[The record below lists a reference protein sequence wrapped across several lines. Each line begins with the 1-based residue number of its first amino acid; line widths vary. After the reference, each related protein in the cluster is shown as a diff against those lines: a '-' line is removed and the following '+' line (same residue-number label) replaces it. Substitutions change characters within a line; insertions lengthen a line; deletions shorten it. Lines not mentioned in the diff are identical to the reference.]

1 MRRYLATII
10 VAIMFSALPCM
21 AVEADTG
28 IGQLE
33 PILDVEREIR
43 IEYAGVT
50 WMSDEFTLR
59 APPGESV
66 DIRDFW
72 MGFHPAFTS
81 KRQTFEVWQG
91 SSWTPMNFDEKEK
104 EGFDGYEVSLQ
115 SPVTLTEGVT
125 LRFRAS
131 YLFIGLVGEGQDMF
145 SALLPAYPS
154 VAYNLSSFELHIDLP
169 LEAEYKYTISDSEFT
184 NSTQDGMWT
193 LDHESW
199 SIPAFANENVT
210 VFYAPAPGDE
220 YILDCERLERKITVK
235 QGSMR
240 IDDGYTIINTGA
252 PKNIIHLK
260 LPLEASD
267 IKARD
272 GVGPLQ
278 ISSEEGEA
286 HLDAHVYTRWFMMN
300 GDRWG
305 FTVSYTVPRGEHVT
319 TTGGVSTLTYP
330 NNDFPFYA
338 RELVAVVTRP
348 ESESLSL
355 EYGALLSAERP
366 EIVAD
371 LPSASIMP
379 TVRPVAILVVAA
391 GAIGAS
397 MILRRRKPP
406 REKKVIKVEAPK
418 LSDFIV
424 QSRERIA
431 LLREIESLEQELEE
445 EKIGREQFEQ
455 RTAGVNRRLG
465 ELTRSLRQLGR
476 TLESEEPDLVE
487 RLREIRGAEGE
498 LERISQDMRNLD
510 VRLRARRVSRKDY
523 ERRRRERLRRRS
535 QAIKRIERALE
546 SLGSRG

>member
-10 VAIMFSALPCM
+10 VSIMCLALPCM

-28 IGQLE
+28 TEQLG
-33 PILDVEREIR
+33 PVLDVQREIR
-43 IEYAGVT
+43 IEYAGIT

-59 APPGESV
+59 APPGENV
-66 DIRDFW
+66 EIRDFW

-81 KRQTFEVWQG
+81 ERQTFEVWQG
-91 SSWTPMNFDEKEK
+91 SSWTLINFDEKEK
-104 EGFDGYEVSLQ
+104 EGFNGYEISLP
-115 SPVTLTEGVT
+115 SPVTLTEDEA

-131 YLFIGLVGEGQDMF
+131 YLFINLVSEGQDLL
-145 SALLPAYPS
+145 SAWLPVYPS
-154 VAYNLSSFELHIDLP
+154 VTYNISSFELHIDLP
-169 LEAEYKYTISDSEFT
+169 FEAEYEYDISDLVFT

-193 LDHESW
+193 LDHESV
-199 SIPAFANENVT
+199 SISAFANENVT
-210 VFYAPAPGDE
+210 VSYAPAPGDE

-240 IDDGYTIINTGA
+240 IDDGYIIVNTGA
-252 PKNIIHLK
+252 PKNLIRLK

-286 HLDAHVYTRWFMMN
+286 HIDARVSTRWYMMS

-366 EIVAD
+366 EIVVD

-379 TVRPVAILVVAA
+379 TVRPVAILLVAA
-391 GAIGAS
+391 VAIGAS
-397 MILRRRKPP
+397 VILRRREPP
-406 REKKVIKVEAPK
+406 KEKKVIKVEAPN
-418 LSDFIV
+418 LSDFVV

-431 LLREIESLEQELEE
+431 LLREVESLEQELEE
-445 EKIGREQFEQ
+445 GKIGREQFEQ
-455 RTAGVNRRLG
+455 RTVGVNRRLG

-476 TLESEEPDLVE
+476 TLESEDPDLVE